1 MNLPELALT
10 FLDVVSQLLLM
21 ELLSTTKTDERN
33 EIIKRFKEDS
43 SEERI
48 SLFFVCDILILKITK
63 LNNIFIVANPFLGFN
78 EDDID

>member
-48 SLFFVCDILILKITK
+48 SLFFVCDILISKD
-63 LNNIFIVANPFLGFN
+63 N
-78 EDDID
+78 